1 VKAFSSD
8 QKVYIA
14 AYDKVVYPDIVVVC
28 GSLVSPPF
36 DEHALSN
43 PVLVVE
49 VLSDSTEDYDRGEK
63 RLAYQ
68 ALPTLNEYV
77 LISQAEPQVERY
89 RRREDGWQYCD
100 SRDGFVD
107 LVTGA
112 RLEMIELYANLPE

>member
-49 VLSDSTEDYDRGEK
+49 SSRTPPRTMIAVKSASHTK
-63 RLAYQ
+63 R
-68 ALPTLNEYV
+68 
-77 LISQAEPQVERY
+77 SQR
-89 RRREDGWQYCD
+89 
-100 SRDGFVD
+100 
-107 LVTGA
+107 
-112 RLEMIELYANLPE
+112 

>member
-1 VKAFSSD
+1 MKAFSSD

-49 VLSDSTEDYDRGEK
+49 VLSDSTEDYDRGEQ

-77 LISQAEPQVERY
+77 LISQAEPQVER
-89 RRREDGWQYCD
+89 
-100 SRDGFVD
+100 
-107 LVTGA
+107 
-112 RLEMIELYANLPE
+112 